1 MGGSRSR
8 GGHSSAW
15 LRCFGATFL
24 QLVDEREETLIWT
37 EEFCCEIHKGVGWD
51 WELAFV
57 KLPLGWECRQ
67 NKDELQQHFRMWSLP
82 PKGFLYILKH
92 TAAPVK
98 LFLLATQIRQE
109 TSPLKHELKRKLT
122 ITYIYQLRK
131 SWSQHLKKNNPPQI
145 SIAISFT
152 SILLLWEHCFVLL
165 LYQVLSLLSAVC
177 FQGVYFSLYE
187 VEISNKDQDK
197 MDQLLENLRKRDLVS
212 IVKRLGRK
220 AYIYQLTSSLAV
232 TVSDEII
239 LLNCLCIASTITAKE
254 SYWKAEAKSHTAG
267 MIITKQ
273 KTWAVMCLPLS
284 PMTEKTVP
292 VQLQ

>member
-1 MGGSRSR
+1 MILQVAHWELWYDLQNIHVNFPGILHQNKRRLLQCFLQWVYHLCEPDHGTDEAPLRSSIQLTVQIYTEGSAQDMGGSRSR

-67 NKDELQQHFRMWSLP
+67 NKDELQQHFRMRSLP

-122 ITYIYQLRK
+122 IT
-131 SWSQHLKKNNPPQI
+131 
-145 SIAISFT
+145 
-152 SILLLWEHCFVLL
+152 
-165 LYQVLSLLSAVC
+165 
-177 FQGVYFSLYE
+177 
-187 VEISNKDQDK
+187 
-197 MDQLLENLRKRDLVS
+197 
-212 IVKRLGRK
+212 
-220 AYIYQLTSSLAV
+220 
-232 TVSDEII
+232 
-239 LLNCLCIASTITAKE
+239 
-254 SYWKAEAKSHTAG
+254 
-267 MIITKQ
+267 
-273 KTWAVMCLPLS
+273 
-284 PMTEKTVP
+284 
-292 VQLQ
+292 